1 MAFDQAA
8 GGGRSAPSS
17 RSALRAGGASG
28 GGAFASASALSS
40 GSASAALLSSAAP
53 SAATL
58 AGGGGG
64 GGGGSGGGGGGAY
77 QSADRQYM
85 ASCEAVE
92 KELRKLVATV
102 AATRKQVEAL
112 GSPRDSADAR
122 AKMGAN
128 LERAKESVKALNA
141 LLKAEL
147 APAVEAADLS
157 ARERTSRKQQLARFQ
172 RDFGDA
178 MQGFQDVAG
187 AAAAGSKRHPAPTAG
202 GGPAAAAAA
211 DGGGA
216 RGGGGKGRAKGG
228 GGDREDDAFMQRMQ
242 QVEFDS
248 AMVEERDDAINDI
261 ASSIMEVNETM
272 RDLAN
277 IVEEQGKDIDQIET
291 NVTSAEDATEKGV
304 GFLTDAEKYQKGYRK
319 WILILACIIIV
330 AAGGMAAA
338 LVLTKKAGN

>member
-1 MAFDQAA
+1 
-8 GGGRSAPSS
+8 
-17 RSALRAGGASG
+17 
-28 GGAFASASALSS
+28 
-40 GSASAALLSSAAP
+40 
-53 SAATL
+53 
-58 AGGGGG
+58 
-64 GGGGSGGGGGGAY
+64 
-77 QSADRQYM
+77 
-85 ASCEAVE
+85 
-92 KELRKLVATV
+92 
-102 AATRKQVEAL
+102 
-112 GSPRDSADAR
+112 
-122 AKMGAN
+122 
-128 LERAKESVKALNA
+128 
-141 LLKAEL
+141 
-147 APAVEAADLS
+147 
-157 ARERTSRKQQLARFQ
+157 
-172 RDFGDA
+172 

-330 AAGGMAAA
+330 AVGGMAAA

>member
-1 MAFDQAA
+1 MAFDAA
-8 GGGRSAPSS
+8 GGGGGGRSAPSS
-17 RSALRAGGASG
+17 RSALRTG
-28 GGAFASASALSS
+28 ASAS
-40 GSASAALLSSAAP
+40 LLASAAP

-58 AGGGGG
+58 GAGAAGAAAAGAGAGGA
-64 GGGGSGGGGGGAY
+64 GGAGY
-77 QSADRQYM
+77 QGADRQYT

-92 KELRKLVATV
+92 RELRKLVATV

-128 LERAKESVKALNA
+128 LERAKEAVKALSA
-141 LLKAEL
+141 QLKAEL
-147 APAVEAADLS
+147 APAAEAADLS
-157 ARERTSRKQQLARFQ
+157 ARERAARKQQLARFQ
-172 RDFGDA
+172 RDFADA

-187 AAAAGSKRHPAPTAG
+187 AAAAASKRFPAP
-202 GGPAAAAAA
+202 PPSAAAAAA
-211 DGGGA
+211 SGKGSRGGA
-216 RGGGGKGRAKGG
+216 GAAGGGGGKGGG
-228 GGDREDDAFMQRMQ
+228 GAAAREEDAFMQRMQ

-248 AMVEERDDAINDI
+248 AMVDERDDAINDI

-277 IVEEQGKDIDQIET
+277 IVEEQGKDIEQVEV

-304 GFLTDAEKYQKGYRK
+304 GFLTEAEKYQKGYRK
-319 WILILACIIIV
+319 WIFVLACIIIL
-330 AAGGMAAA
+330 AAGGMAAG